1 MSPLITAGRFFQ
13 NAALWLSNIAG
24 MAANVALAVA
34 LGLILLRFVIE
45 YFEISPFGKFAYYVR
60 KPTNR
65 WFYEIKESQFYYP
78 LRRSFGFDP
87 IWIMLLLAFVLLFF
101 LLRGLIGDVVVFL
114 GCISKTLVAFG
125 VGDMVSAVKNLIGT
139 LLLGLIFFL
148 MGLMTILVIHSWFG
162 LFDRAAFWAGQR
174 IYTLLRSVDPSG
186 QFGGLIFIVAF
197 FLLSFVSQAVMVAF
211 F

>member
-1 MSPLITAGRFFQ
+1 
-13 NAALWLSNIAG
+13 
-24 MAANVALAVA
+24 MAANIALAVA

-78 LRRSFGFDP
+78 LRRTFGFDP

-174 IYTLLRSVDPSG
+174 IYPLLRSVDPSG